1 MKEDEYVCIR
11 YYHID
16 NTRQFIP
23 NMIYIFKEKFE
34 YKGTEYE
41 YKNFYNFQMKYSI
54 GDILF
59 QHYFMLKKN
68 WDREQKLN
76 FLLNN

>member
-1 MKEDEYVCIR
+1 MNKDEYVCIR

-16 NTRQFIP
+16 TNRFFMP
-23 NMIYIFKEKFE
+23 NMVYTFREIIEHKDTIYEFKK
-34 YKGTEYE
+34 
-41 YKNFYNFQMKYSI
+41 FYNFQMNYRI

-59 QHYFMLKKN
+59 QHFFMLKKN

-76 FLLNN
+76 FLLSN